1 MTVPHLDSGEAMQ
14 KADRSAPVVDLS
26 ANETKSIKKG
36 LTPRARPIGPQR
48 QPLADDEVK
57 T

>member
-48 QPLADDEVK
+48 QPLADDD
-57 T
+57 